1 MVQPSSPASGDTEA
15 PSPPQSEVEALGYVT
30 EYDANGEIL
39 ASRPPVLQERPPADW
54 SFVWHVGWIFSHLF
68 VLACIVA
75 FINLG
80 FWQLSRLHGRR
91 QVNAMI
97 EARMAAPAV
106 PVQSLVQPKEN
117 YKIANHRDFRQ
128 VTVTG
133 RYDTSNEMLIRDE
146 QDADDDPGWWLVTP
160 MILPNG
166 SAVAINR
173 GFVPLTLGEN
183 GLLADDE
190 NKPLPQYAPP
200 KGTVTVTGLLFPT
213 QNRSGGPYDPGK
225 GHLHTLSRVDLFRW
239 QRQLPYQLYPVYV
252 NLVSSQPAQHGFD
265 PEPVPPPSLGDGPHL
280 NYAGQWFIF
289 ATLTA
294 IVYPLLLR
302 RVARNRAV
310 VEEDATAGAAT

>member
-1 MVQPSSPASGDTEA
+1 VVQPSPPASGTTDPTV
-15 PSPPQSEVEALGYVT
+15 EVDPAFVT
-30 EYDANGEIL
+30 ERDANGEIV
-39 ASRPPVLQERPPADW
+39 ASKPPVLKERPPADW
-54 SFVWHVGWIFSHLF
+54 SFVYHFGWILSHLF

-97 EARMAAPAV
+97 EARMASSAV
-106 PVQSLVQPKEN
+106 PIQSLVKPGEN
-117 YKIANHRDFRQ
+117 YKVANHRDFRN

-133 RYDTSNEMLIRDE
+133 RYDTSQQMLIRDE
-146 QDADDDPGWWLVTP
+146 QDAQDDPGWWLVTP
-160 MILPNG
+160 MILPDG

-173 GFVPLTLGEN
+173 GFVPLTLGES
-183 GLLADDE
+183 GLLANDE
-190 NKPLPQYAPP
+190 NKPVPQYDPP

-213 QNRSGGPYDPGK
+213 QNRSGGPYDPGT

-239 QRQLPYQLYPVYV
+239 QRQVPFTFYTVYV
-252 NLVSSQPAQHGFD
+252 NLVSSQPAQRGVY
-265 PEPVPPPSLGDGPHL
+265 PQPVPPPSLGDGPHL

-302 RVARNRAV
+302 KHARDLAV
-310 VEEDATAGAAT
+310 VEEDATVAAPA